1 MTVDDNDRW
10 VSSLN
15 GSGLAVVLSSSILG
29 MISLII
35 VTFRFYL
42 RYRERSFGWDDS
54 LIAIGLV
61 LFLVNVALACVGAY
75 RGIGTYNADLNT
87 FLRMQSIRYFVIGMM
102 VYFHALLFIKCS
114 VCTTL
119 YRIASPNKAYRIAIW
134 ILFAIVIANYLTT
147 FIGVLTLCHPLS
159 GKPGTKSYRE
169 SRFVCTG
176 LDAMIGLLYT
186 STACSIATD
195 VACAILPGVVL
206 WRTEAKLKT
215 KIWGTL
221 LLSVSSLA
229 SITTVI
235 RIPYIKCYYNP
246 SDNLAAH
253 VANIVLWSNVES
265 AIGIIAG
272 SIPSLRRLI
281 WNKVKQ
287 SSRRKQPPLTLVTL
301 RTMPLPYRVPRSLAV
316 ITPITERCISVATS
330 HVLGDSDWR
339 RLKDESDHEEGE
351 GGIKTAY
358 SCAVESTHP
367 LTSPSL
373 ESGIGI

>member
-1 MTVDDNDRW
+1 MVIDADARW

-15 GSGLAVVLSSSILG
+15 GPGLAVVLSSSILG
-29 MISLII
+29 GVSSII
-35 VTFRFYL
+35 VILRFYL
-42 RYRERSFGWDDS
+42 RYKERSFGWDDS

-75 RGIGTYNADLNT
+75 RGIGTNNTDLNA
-87 FLRMQSIRYFVIGMM
+87 FLKVQSIGYFVVGMM

-119 YRIASPNKAYRIAIW
+119 YRIANPNKVYRIAIW
-134 ILFAIVIANYLTT
+134 SLFAIVIANYLTT

-159 GKPGTKSYRE
+159 GRPGAKTYRE
-169 SRFVCTG
+169 GSFVCSG

-195 VACAILPGVVL
+195 LACAVLPGIVL
-206 WRTEAKLKT
+206 WRTEAKMKT

-265 AIGIIAG
+265 AVGIIAG
-272 SIPSLRRLI
+272 STPSLRRFI

-287 SSRRKQPPLTLVTL
+287 SSGKKQPPLALVTL
-301 RTMPLPYRVPRSLAV
+301 RTLPLPRRIPRSLAV
-316 ITPITERCISVATS
+316 ITPITERCLSVATS
-330 HVLGDSDWR
+330 HALGDSDWR
-339 RLKDESDHEEGE
+339 RLKDESDHEESD
-351 GGIKTAY
+351 GGIKAEY
-358 SCAVESTHP
+358 PFVVESPHSP
-367 LTSPSL
+367 SSPSL
-373 ESGIGI
+373 KSEV